1 MSFFRNL
8 LNFIVLLICLSAIS
22 GCAGVDTSKV
32 RASIAMET
40 GLKSSAYIDGVPL
53 ISPDGDEESSR
64 YYCGP
69 TALASILSFYG
80 LGVDIDEIAG
90 KIYRPELKGAITMDV
105 FLYAKERGLQAK
117 LYRGTMEDL
126 KDRIRAGTPP
136 ILFVDMGYGF
146 FPMGHY
152 IVPVGFSDDYG
163 VVLAHSGSDEAL
175 AISYKRLLRAWKKTG
190 YSTILIRPKQK
201 R

>member
-1 MSFFRNL
+1 MSLFRNL
-8 LNFIVLLICLSAIS
+8 LNFIVLLVCLSVMT
-22 GCAGVDTSKV
+22 GCAGAYSSKV
-32 RASIAMET
+32 RASIALET
-40 GLKSSAYIDGVPL
+40 GLKNSAYIDGVVL
-53 ISPDGDEESSR
+53 ISPDSDGQSNR

-69 TALASILSFYG
+69 TAMASILSFYG
-80 LGVDIDEIAG
+80 LGVDIDEIAE

-117 LYRGTMEDL
+117 LYRGSMEDL
-126 KDRIRAGTPP
+126 KDSIRAGTPL

-152 IVPVGFSDDYG
+152 IIPVGFSDDYG

-175 AISYKRLLRAWKKTG
+175 PISYKRLLRAWKKTG
-190 YSTILIRPKQK
+190 YSTILIRPKP
-201 R
+201 